1 MTMPRIV
8 LATPHARFD
17 ALEQALR
24 ARGADVLRI
33 REREALTSDALSK
46 HAPRYVFFP
55 HWSWRIPAEIHQKFE
70 CVIFHM
76 TDVPFGRGGSPLQN
90 LVMRGIENTRLTA
103 LLCVDEMDAGPVY
116 LKRDLSTLGAAE
128 EVFLRARGLME
139 SMILEIVEQE
149 PQPVPQRGEVVTF
162 TRRTPAEGDLKAAE
176 SLSQLYDMVRMLD
189 ADGYP
194 PAFLDCGGWH
204 LEFSRASLKD
214 DCVVAD
220 VRIRRKKENP

>member
-1 MTMPRIV
+1 MTSPCIV

-17 ALEQALR
+17 ALEKALR
-24 ARGADVLRI
+24 ARGVDVLRI
-33 REREALTSDALSK
+33 REREALTIDMLSK

-55 HWSWRIPAEIHQKFE
+55 HWSWRIPTEIHQKFE

-90 LVMRGIENTRLTA
+90 LIIRGIENTRLTA
-103 LLCVDEMDAGPVY
+103 LRCVDEMDAGPVY

-139 SMILEIVEQE
+139 SMILEIFERQ
-149 PQPVPQRGEVVTF
+149 PQPVPQHGEVVTF
-162 TRRTPAEGDLKAAE
+162 TRRTPAEGNLEAAQ
-176 SLSQLYDMVRMLD
+176 SLSQLHDVVRMLD

-194 PAFLDCGGWH
+194 PAFLECGGWRM
-204 LEFSRASLKD
+204 EFSRASLKD
-214 DCVVAD
+214 DCVIAD
-220 VRIRRKKENP
+220 VRIRRAKENT